1 MTYYAVIDTNVVI
14 SSMLKH
20 SSVPGQVMDLAVAGT
35 IVPLLNDEIL
45 TEYKEVLSRNNF
57 GFQDSAIDDLIDLLK
72 ESGIFLE
79 RTVTEEAFPDPDDT
93 VFYEIVM
100 TARNTEDAFLITG
113 NIKHFPARPFVV
125 TPREMLDIILNDE
138 AK

>member
-20 SSVPGQVMDLAVAGT
+20 SSLPGQVMDLAVAGK

-45 TEYKEVLSRNNF
+45 AEYKDVLSRNNF
-57 GFQDSAIDDLIDLLK
+57 GFDESIINDLLDLLK
-72 ESGIFLE
+72 ETGIFLE
-79 RTVTEEAFPDPDDT
+79 RTDTEEDFPDPDDA

-100 TARNTEDAFLITG
+100 TARRVTDAYLVTG
-113 NIKHFPARPFVV
+113 NIKHFPVKPFVV
-125 TPREMLDIILNDE
+125 TPREMLDIVLADTE
-138 AK
+138 

>member
-57 GFQDSAIDDLIDLLK
+57 GFQDSAIDDLIALLK

-79 RTVTEEAFPDPDDT
+79 RTVTEEDFPDPDDA